1 MELIIFNIRRIMQ
14 EKGLKQ
20 RFVAE
25 KSDFTEQE
33 FSNMMNGRKKVDV
46 EYIPRICFALS
57 VQPNDLFTQEYFR
70 EEEST

>member
-1 MELIIFNIRRIMQ
+1 MELVIFNIRRIMH

-20 RFVAE
+20 RYVAE

-33 FSNMMNGRKKVDV
+33 FSNMMNGRKRMDL

-57 VQPNDLFTQEYFR
+57 VQPNDLFVPEQE
-70 EEEST
+70 ENAS